1 MGCGGS
7 SIKPEDPP
15 TPAQGRTQNLGKKIE
30 KSITQFCGYP
40 PPAFFPPQ
48 CTAGSEVFSGAV
60 RWVSSPGFALASQL
74 PLQLLLPPIRVT
86 LASQRRSGGGQG
98 HHQSACQA

>member
-15 TPAQGRTQNLGKKIE
+15 TPAQGRTENLGKKIE

-40 PPAFFPPQ
+40 PPRILP
-48 CTAGSEVFSGAV
+48 TAVHRGSEVFSGAV
-60 RWVSSPGFALASQL
+60 RWVSSPHSPSHPTPAV
-74 PLQLLLPPIRVT
+74 QLLHSPNCVALDP
-86 LASQRRSGGGQG
+86 QRRSGGGQG

>member
-1 MGCGGS
+1 M
-7 SIKPEDPP
+7 P
-15 TPAQGRTQNLGKKIE
+15 TFPILLSREFDFPLRGRTQNLGKKS
-30 KSITQFCGYP
+30 KKGVNTVPWLP

-48 CTAGSEVFSGAV
+48 CTAGSEVFSSAV

-74 PLQLLLPPIRVT
+74 PLQLLLPPIRVA